1 MQSTASTRRFR
12 PALLAAT
19 LALALAHGRAEA
31 QWSSTTYQPSQPVYQ
46 NARLIVHEN
55 GLGIQAFSPSAGKWT
70 TVSPPGSTIRSMSDG
85 VLVTEEADGLL
96 RAYSARLNA
105 SALQTV
111 TPGPISSFVFT
122 NGETVLVIDNVP
134 SGIPVLRAYSAV
146 LNAWTSVTPPVSYM
160 NTSIG
165 EHVAAAS
172 VGTGYYAYSA
182 LRGQWAH
189 VSGFLP
195 AQFPTSK
202 GNLVTAELGDFS
214 GPFTRRMAAFSA
226 ITGNWSVA
234 PIDISIGGG
243 LQNWGT
249 NVYACLTETGS
260 GTWRFEGYSAHTG
273 QWTVSGMVHSSL
285 LNLTPYAA
293 ENLIVV
299 RDADPAHRFEAFGA
313 RNTAWV
319 ALTGPNLDFA
329 PAFGGV
335 NSDYA
340 LVANSATG
348 EVHGISALR
357 PGPWSTLSPGS
368 GATGDTTARHFGI
381 VSRSSP
387 APTYWAYLPALGAWS
402 APLAVNAGSVLA
414 LGDSVANV
422 YAKNIDA
429 THARFYGLGAR
440 LGQWVAGPLV
450 DQASNYVTMA
460 AGSLVL
466 NYADSGPEKGKS
478 PIFDGRSNTWGPTF
492 TSSLPVV
499 LGSAAGSQALIWLG
513 GQVPS
518 AYSARRGSWSSPSGS
533 AGLTFLAPALGKES
547 FWYADASNNLWA
559 FSALDDG
566 QVWFDWPDG
575 IDFTAPGPTSGATP
589 TVGYSIR
596 GKPGVDL
603 AFCYASFGFVNGV
616 PLSGIG
622 GLLYLDPST
631 ILSVGSFGLVDA
643 DGMLEKQIPLAGALP
658 APLTVWLQP
667 VLIDTVLLQA
677 RFGGRAEQAVLY

>member
-1 MQSTASTRRFR
+1 MQSTACTRSRR
-12 PALLAAT
+12 ALLAA
-19 LALALAHGRAEA
+19 ALALTLAAGRAEA
-31 QWSSTTYQPSQPVYQ
+31 QWSSTTYQPSQPVVQ
-46 NARLIVHEN
+46 TARLIVHDN

-70 TVSPPGSTIRSMSDG
+70 TVSPPGSTLRSQSDG

-105 SALQTV
+105 SALQAV
-111 TPGPISSFVFT
+111 TPGALGAFVFT
-122 NGETVLVIDNVP
+122 KGETALVIDNAP
-134 SGIPVLRAYSAV
+134 TGIAVLRAYSAV
-146 LNAWTSVTPPVSYM
+146 LNAWTSVVPPMAY
-160 NTSIG
+160 TSGSVG
-165 EHVAAAS
+165 ERVAAVV
-172 VGTGYYAYSA
+172 VGTGYYGYSA

-189 VSGFLP
+189 VSGAGP
-195 AQFPTSK
+195 AQFATSQ
-202 GNLVTAELGDFS
+202 GNLITAELTDFS

-249 NVYACLTETGS
+249 NVYVYLS
-260 GTWRFEGYSAHTG
+260 GGPGAWRFVGYSAHTG
-273 QWTVSGMVHSSL
+273 QWTPSSML
-285 LNLTPYAA
+285 HGTLSVEPRVG

-299 RDADPAHRFEAFGA
+299 RDIDAAHRFEAFGA
-313 RNTAWV
+313 RNTAWA

-329 PAFGGV
+329 PPFGGV

-348 EVHGISALR
+348 EVHAISALR
-357 PGPWSTLSPGS
+357 PSPWNTLSPGA
-368 GATGDTTARHFGI
+368 GAVGDTTARHLG
-381 VSRSSP
+381 VVARSSP
-387 APTYWAYLPALGAWS
+387 APTYWAYLPGLDAWS
-402 APLAVNAGSVLA
+402 APLNVNLGSVLT

-422 YAKNIDA
+422 YAKNVDA
-429 THARFYGLGAR
+429 THNRCYGLGAR
-440 LGQWVAGPLV
+440 PGPWVAGPLV
-450 DQASNYVTMA
+450 DQASGTISVA

-466 NYADSGPEKGKS
+466 NYADSGPDKGKS
-478 PIFDGRSNTWGPTF
+478 PIFDGRSNTWGATF

-499 LGSAAGSQALIWLG
+499 LGSAAGSQALLWLG

-533 AGLTFLAPALGKES
+533 AGLTTLGPALGKES
-547 FWYADASNNLWA
+547 FWYADAANKLWA

-575 IDFTAPGPTSGATP
+575 SDFTVPGPTSGAVP
-589 TVGYSIR
+589 TVGYSMR

-603 AFCYASFGFVNGV
+603 AFCYASFGFVNGLAV
-616 PLSGIG
+616 AGVG
-622 GLLYLDPST
+622 GLLYLDPLT
-631 ILSVGSFGLVDA
+631 IVPVGSFGLVDA

-658 APLTVWLQP
+658 SPVTVWLQP